1 MRAVSIASVL
11 LMAGLGLSGLA
22 TSAGA
27 KDYTYVPPAAPAVAE
42 ALQAP
47 DKPLAPERYAS
58 LQDVRQTTA
67 VDPTPGLIRP
77 ATRIADTKQ
86 HDDEHRGFACADKK
100 CKTQAPVYNT
110 RTPLEQEQG
119 RLPG

>member
-1 MRAVSIASVL
+1 MRALSIASVL
-11 LMAGLGLSGLA
+11 ILAGMATA
-22 TSAGA
+22 AGA
-27 KDYTYVPPAAPAVAE
+27 KDYTYRAPAAPAVAE
-42 ALQAP
+42 ALQTP
-47 DKPLAPERYAS
+47 DKPRDPETYAP
-58 LQDVRQTTA
+58 LQDVSQTTA
-67 VDPTPGLIRP
+67 IDPTPGLIRP

-86 HDDEHRGFACADKK
+86 HDDEHRGFVCADKK

>member
-11 LMAGLGLSGLA
+11 LLAGLGLSGLA
-22 TSAGA
+22 TTAGA

-42 ALQAP
+42 ALQTP
-47 DKPLAPERYAS
+47 DKPLTPEQYAT
-58 LQDVRQTTA
+58 LETARQTTA
-67 VDPTPGLIRP
+67 VDSTPGLIRP

>member
-1 MRAVSIASVL
+1 MRALSIVSVL
-11 LMAGLGLSGLA
+11 ILAGMATA
-22 TSAGA
+22 AGA
-27 KDYTYVPPAAPAVAE
+27 KDYTYKAPAAPAVVE

-47 DKPLAPERYAS
+47 DKPRDPKTYAP
-58 LQDVRQTTA
+58 LQDVHQTA
-67 VDPTPGLIRP
+67 AIDPTPGLIRP

-86 HDDEHRGFACADKK
+86 HDDEHRGFVCADKK